1 MVIFAASKNKIFKQ
15 NELEFFC
22 FIISEPILQQIQS
35 KKTRIKLIYH
45 MKRATRK
52 IFFFDEDRI
61 IQMASFILLIKKQIT
76 NK

>member
-15 NELEFFC
+15 NELELFC

-52 IFFFDEDRI
+52 IFFFDEDNSNGEFHF
-61 IQMASFILLIKKQIT
+61 ANKKKT
-76 NK
+76 NY